1 MSVTVQQKA
10 IWLLAVAAG
19 GLLLA
24 LAIWQRHVE
33 AASAYVPPV
42 EADPTSAP
50 VAHISRAVRVEVLN
64 GCGKPAI
71 AGRVTRR
78 ARAAGMDVIDE
89 GNAETFGFLNSMV
102 IDRRGNLAKAQEV
115 AAAMGIPIC
124 IQQVRDDPSRLAE
137 VSIVIGRDY
146 RRIHLVDP

>member
-1 MSVTVQQKA
+1 MVQQRVV
-10 IWLLAVAAG
+10 WLLAVAAG

-24 LAIWQRHVE
+24 LAVWQRHAD
-33 AASAYVPPV
+33 AASTFVPPV
-42 EADPTSAP
+42 EANRATAP
-50 VAHISRAVRVEVLN
+50 ATHISRTVRVEVLN

-115 AAAMGIPIC
+115 AEAMGIPVC
-124 IQQVRDDPSRLAE
+124 IQQVREDPSRLAE